1 MRYSVKPRD
10 RIFDKDYGCSIFTK
24 NMYETLGKNMNKI
37 LIGKYSHHLL
47 DHV

>member
-24 NMYETLGKNMNKI
+24 NMYENLGKNMNKI
-37 LIGKYSHHLL
+37 LIGKYSHRLL

>member
-10 RIFDKDYGCSIFTK
+10 RIFDKDYRFSIFTK
-24 NMYETLGKNMNKI
+24 NMYENLGKNMNKI

>member
-10 RIFDKDYGCSIFTK
+10 RIFDKDYGFSIFTK
-24 NMYETLGKNMNKI
+24 NMYENLGKNMNKI
-37 LIGKYSHHLL
+37 LIGKYSHHPL